1 MVYSFSFLPG
11 RTTHPYRVPT
21 ISYPLVSLFR
31 VYAWMCGCMHGC
43 MHGCMDVCMYIH
55 FSSISF
61 PFHLFMLIF
70 IFTSYLYASH
80 PFHSHLIS
88 ISSLHFTSL
97 HFTSLHFH
105 SHLQTS
111 LNLHTQ
117 IHLISISS
125 SSLHFIHIYT
135 LIHIH

>member
-21 ISYPLVSLFR
+21 TSYPLVSLFR
-31 VYAWMCGCMHGC
+31 VYACMYG
-43 MHGCMDVCMYIH
+43 CMYIH

-88 ISSLHFTSL
+88 ISTPHSTPLHFHSL
-97 HFTSLHFH
+97 LH

-111 LNLHTQ
+111 LN
-117 IHLISISS
+117 
-125 SSLHFIHIYT
+125 
-135 LIHIH
+135 